1 MVMKASP
8 APAFEVIQADLLLE
22 FLVVAFDAP
31 AEFRQSDE
39 LFAWRV
45 GRQSGEPGLGGGRLA
60 ARPLD
65 DQPLHLSSAIAPLVS
80 MSRADP
86 HACEPRTHGATIAL
100 PPSDRLPGRIGQRFR
115 QGMDRDRMS
124 TLAASDQ
131 SRRAPPATIRW
142 WPRRLRARPPGR
154 RLTGDP

>member
-8 APAFEVIQADLLLE
+8 ASAFEVIQSDFLFE
-22 FLVVAFDAP
+22 FHVVAFDAP
-31 AEFRQSDE
+31 AQLRQPDE
-39 LFAWRV
+39 LFRRRV
-45 GRQSGEPGLGGGRLA
+45 GRQGGEPGLGGGRLA

-86 HACEPRTHGATIAL
+86 HASEPRTHGATIAL

-115 QGMDRDRMS
+115 QGMDRDWMS

-131 SRRAPPATIRW
+131 GRRSPPTTIRW
-142 WPRRLRARPPGR
+142 WPRRLRARPPG
-154 RLTGDP
+154 